1 MKYFRFKPEV
11 IVIVFVEMRIE
22 IGSLDSL
29 DSPDAL
35 DSLSLSLPPPP
46 PLSLLLSL
54 SLALSLSLNEA

>member
-29 DSPDAL
+29 DSPDV
-35 DSLSLSLPPPP
+35 
-46 PLSLLLSL
+46 PLMKHGAFTRASIAQKPSQ
-54 SLALSLSLNEA
+54 EA